1 VKFKLN
7 RVFTSDTLNS
17 VVSFRTKQFLPESST
32 TKAYIA
38 LGIVSLIWGTTWV
51 VSKQGVSAMP
61 ALQLAGI
68 RQIIAGMI
76 YLIYYTLKGTKWPGI
91 KDMWPLI
98 VLAFLNF
105 VFSNGLS
112 TWGVKYI
119 SAGLGSII
127 GAVFPLWLVVIGLMV
142 SGTKTPR
149 LAVYGLLVGFAG
161 ISLIFYDHLHEFLKP
176 EFRFGILL
184 SVLATWTWAL
194 GTLYTK
200 SHAKVFNPYFGLG
213 FQMLIA
219 GFVLLTVSM
228 ISGDYIPLSDIPD
241 ISWFS
246 IVYLIIFGSIIGFIS
261 YLYALQNLPTEQASI
276 YAYINPVIAVLAG
289 VLIFN
294 ERFNT
299 FIILGG
305 LAALYGVYI
314 VNQAFRKKNAGFT
327 KPE

>member
-1 VKFKLN
+1 MKFKLK

-17 VVSFRTKQFLPESST
+17 VVYFRKKQFLPESRT

-38 LGIVSLIWGTTWV
+38 LGIVSVIWGTTWV

-61 ALQLAGI
+61 ALQLAGV
-68 RQIIAGMI
+68 RQVMAGVI
-76 YLIYYTLKGTKWPGI
+76 YFIYYTLKGAKWPGI
-91 KDMWPLI
+91 RDVGPLI

-112 TWGVKYI
+112 TWGVKFI

-127 GAVFPLWLVVIGLMV
+127 GAVFPLWLVVIGLIV

-149 LAVYGLLVGFAG
+149 LAVFGLIVGFAG
-161 ISLIFYDHLHEFLKP
+161 ICLIFYDHLHEFLKP

-219 GFVLLTVSM
+219 GSVLLTVS
-228 ISGDYIPLSDIPD
+228 IVSGAYIPFSEIPD

-246 IVYLIIFGSIIGFIS
+246 IVYLIIFGSIIGFIC
-261 YLYALQNLPTEQASI
+261 YLYALQHLPTEQASI

-294 ERFNT
+294 ERFNA
-299 FIILGG
+299 FIFLGG

-314 VNQAFRKKNAGFT
+314 VNQAFRKKIV
-327 KPE
+327 